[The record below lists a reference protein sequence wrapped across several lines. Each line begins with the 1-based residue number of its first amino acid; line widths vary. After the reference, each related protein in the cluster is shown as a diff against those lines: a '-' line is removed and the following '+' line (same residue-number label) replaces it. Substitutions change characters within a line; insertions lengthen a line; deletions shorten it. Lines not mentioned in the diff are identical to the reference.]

1 MLITRGDDEIFR
13 RLVLENQPHT
23 FYIVFGIAPIA
34 ERRQVAQ
41 IQFILLSLSDAG
53 GGEGDLAGHERLAAT
68 LRLVVEQDPR
78 AAKHVVGFAILLDD
92 PVAVEFRHGIRR
104 VRMERGVFILRYF
117 LDFPVK
123 FRGRGLINAT
133 CIGKTAL
140 THGFQNAQYAR
151 GVDIG
156 CKLRSIERHLNMALG
171 CKVIDFIRTDLAND
185 LQQTHRV
192 AEVCI
197 MEMEMRLTL
206 QVGNPLP
213 KIYGGTTYGTMHV
226 IAFLQ

>member
-1 MLITRGDDEIFR
+1 
-13 RLVLENQPHT
+13 
-23 FYIVFGIAPIA
+23 
-34 ERRQVAQ
+34 
-41 IQFILLSLSDAG
+41 
-53 GGEGDLAGHERLAAT
+53 
-68 LRLVVEQDPR
+68 
-78 AAKHVVGFAILLDD
+78 
-92 PVAVEFRHGIRR
+92 
-104 VRMERGVFILRYF
+104 MERGVFILRYF
-117 LDFPVK
+117 LHLAVK

-156 CKLRSIERHLNMALG
+156 CKLRSVERHLNMALG
-171 CKVIDFIRTDLAND
+171 CKVIDFIRTDLADD

-192 AEVCI
+192 TQIGIVQ
-197 MEMEMRLTL
+197 MEMRQTL
-206 QVGNPLP
+206 QMGNPLP